1 LKAGIHY
8 LDVSMSLLAESLTGS
23 GADLLA
29 LVESFSQRH
38 MVVVGDLVADQ
49 FLSGSIS
56 RVSREAPVLILRHEE
71 TDTRPG
77 GAANCAANLAALGA
91 RVSLVGAVGDD
102 LTGVALLAKLGE
114 LGVDCHGVAVV
125 PGAKTTTKVRVLA
138 GQIHAARQQVLRI
151 DHDDEPAR
159 VTGIDELLQSHLRTV
174 AGTAGAIIISD
185 YNYGVASAPMASA
198 IRTAA
203 RAHEVP
209 VLVDSRYR
217 LLDFCGFTTATP
229 NEDEVEQ
236 LLNRRLAG
244 REEFASACEALRQ
257 ELGCE
262 ALLVTRG
269 SAGMILLEPEQPA
282 LQLEAIGSRQPVDV
296 TGAGDTVI
304 AAYALG
310 LASGGS
316 FASAAT
322 IANHAGGVV
331 VMKKGTATLSPEEL
345 ADSLAR
351 LSQ

>member
-1 LKAGIHY
+1 
-8 LDVSMSLLAESLTGS
+8 MSLLAESPIGS
-23 GADLLA
+23 RASLLA

-38 MVVVGDLVADQ
+38 IVVVGDLVADQ

-91 RVSLVGAVGDD
+91 RVSLIGAVGDD
-102 LTGVALLAKLGE
+102 LTGDALRARLGD
-114 LGVDCHGVAVV
+114 LGVDCAGVVV
-125 PGAKTTTKVRVLA
+125 AAGAKTTTKVRVLA
-138 GQIHAARQQVLRI
+138 GQIHASRQQVLRI
-151 DHDDEPAR
+151 DYDDEPAR
-159 VTGIDELLQSHLRTV
+159 SAGSDELLQSHVRSV
-174 AGTAGAIIISD
+174 AGTADAIIISD
-185 YNYGVASAPMASA
+185 YNYGVASVPMASA

-203 RAHEVP
+203 QLREVP

-244 REEFASACEALRQ
+244 AGEFTSACDALRQ
-257 ELGCE
+257 ELNCQ

-269 SAGMILLEPEQPA
+269 SAGMILLQPEQPA
-282 LQLEAIGSRQPVDV
+282 LELEAIGSRQPVDV

-310 LASGGS
+310 LASGAS
-316 FASAAT
+316 FSSAAA

-351 LSQ
+351 LPE

>member
-1 LKAGIHY
+1 
-8 LDVSMSLLAESLTGS
+8 MSLLAESPIS
-23 GADLLA
+23 NRADLLA
-29 LVESFSQRH
+29 LVETFSQRH
-38 MVVVGDLVADQ
+38 IVVVGDLVADQ

-56 RVSREAPVLILRHEE
+56 RVSREAPVLILRHEQ

-91 RVSLVGAVGDD
+91 RVSLIGAVGDD
-102 LTGVALLAKLGE
+102 VTGAALLAKLSE

-138 GQIHAARQQVLRI
+138 GQIHASRQQVLRI

-159 VTGIDELLQSHLRTV
+159 SAGIDALLQSHLRSI
-174 AGTAGAIIISD
+174 AGTADAVIISD
-185 YNYGVASAPMASA
+185 YNYGVASEP
-198 IRTAA
+198 IAA
-203 RAHEVP
+203 AVRAAAEAREVP
-209 VLVDSRYR
+209 VLVDSRFR
-217 LLDFCGFTTATP
+217 LLDFGGFTTATP

-244 REEFASACEALRQ
+244 VEEFESAGDALRQ
-257 ELGCE
+257 QLGCE

-269 SAGMILLEPEQPA
+269 SAGMVLLQPEQQP
-282 LQLEAIGSRQPVDV
+282 LRLDAIGSRQPVDV

-310 LASGGS
+310 LASGSS
-316 FASAAT
+316 FASAAA

-331 VMKKGTATLSPEEL
+331 VMKKGTATLSTEEL
-345 ADSLAR
+345 SDSLAR
-351 LSQ
+351 LPH